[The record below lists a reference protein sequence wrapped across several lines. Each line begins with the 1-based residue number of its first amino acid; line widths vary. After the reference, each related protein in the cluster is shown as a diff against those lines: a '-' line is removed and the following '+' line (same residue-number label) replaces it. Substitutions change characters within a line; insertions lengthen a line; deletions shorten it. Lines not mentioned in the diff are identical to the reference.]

1 MGYKLLTFSNPK
13 IQKSNKVYS
22 NYLSA
27 IVHMSPINTKIC
39 PYQDIAGCKEACL
52 NTAGRGGIIKKGETT
67 NVIQEARKRKTKLYL
82 EDRDTFMSYLISDI
96 IKFDNYC
103 KKKDKLPCLRLN
115 GTSDIQ
121 WEHIPTK
128 NTHYGVSQMHL
139 LKEHAEYFEGYGHPE
154 WKPCKEIVDLGWRE
168 AKNIFELFPHIQ
180 FYDYTKIPTR
190 KVAQYTN
197 YHLTWS
203 YSEASSKY
211 AQYFDTI
218 KYNIAVVFNGAMPIY
233 YKGREV
239 IDGDKS
245 DIRFMDKPNVVVGL
259 KAKGKARHDMSG
271 FVIHV

>member
-1 MGYKLLTFSNPK
+1 MSYKLLTFSNPK

-52 NTAGRGGIIKKGETT
+52 NTAGRGGIMKKGETT

-103 KKKDKLPCLRLN
+103 KKKDKLSCLRLN

-121 WEHIPTK
+121 WEHIK
-128 NTHYGVSQMHL
+128 
-139 LKEHAEYFEGYGHPE
+139 
-154 WKPCKEIVDLGWRE
+154 VDD
-168 AKNIFELFPHIQ
+168 KNIFEMFPHIQ

-190 KVAQYTN
+190 KVSQYKN

-203 YSEASSKY
+203 YSEANIKY
-211 AQYFDTI
+211 AGWFDKI
-218 KYNIAVVFNGAMPIY
+218 AYNIAVVFNGTMPIY

-239 IDGDKS
+239 INGDES